1 MTKSERVLWRALR
14 QTLSDHHWR
23 KQVPFGPYVAD
34 FACHSAKLIVEVDG
48 GQHAEAA
55 AYDRVRTLFLEAQGY
70 RVLRFWNNDV
80 LSNTDGVLER
90 IAESLSH
97 WEREEARSAGRVRAK
112 LFHPRPSKPSAR
124 APPSPEG
131 EGNEVTR

>member
-14 QTLSDHHWR
+14 QTLSDPHWR

-90 IAESLSH
+90 IAQSLSH
-97 WEREEARSAGRVRAK
+97 WEREGSAERR
-112 LFHPRPSKPSAR
+112 
-124 APPSPEG
+124 EG
-131 EGNEVTR
+131 EGEAISPSPFQAFGAGPSLSRGRGEQVTR

>member
-14 QTLSDHHWR
+14 QTLSDRHWR

-34 FACHSAKLIVEVDG
+34 FACHLAKLIVEVDG

-55 AYDRVRTLFLEAQGY
+55 ACDRVRTLFLEAQGY

-80 LSNTDGVLER
+80 LSNADGVLER
-90 IAESLSH
+90 IAQSLSH
-97 WEREEARSAGRVRAK
+97 WEREGGAERR
-112 LFHPRPSKPSAR
+112 
-124 APPSPEG
+124 EG
-131 EGNEVTR
+131 EGEAISPSPFQAFGAGPSLSRGRGEQVTR